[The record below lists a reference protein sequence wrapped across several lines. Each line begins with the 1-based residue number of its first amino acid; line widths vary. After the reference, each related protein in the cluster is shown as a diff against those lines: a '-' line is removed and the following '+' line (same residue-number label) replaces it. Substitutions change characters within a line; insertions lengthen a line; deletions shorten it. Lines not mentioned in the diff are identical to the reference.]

1 MSEGPSEESASAR
14 LLHALALRL
23 LAPDASVRKGTQLFV
38 NQLPDGV
45 PAHITLPA
53 NSRLLGSLMEERRQR
68 ATIVFDTPLTAA
80 EVETFY
86 RDHLTVEGWE
96 PRPSFPV
103 QERGFVSTTSNSHS
117 SRVQSLR
124 HDDSRI
130 ELWRSDVGPVLRLEA
145 EPGLDGQT
153 QILLELEAMPAYL
166 PGELR
171 WQWHWCELVP
181 VLLPPAHSSLQQ
193 RRWLYGTCITATLM
207 TVLDLDNV
215 VAHYHDQLRRV
226 GWTKLSEE
234 HVGTVAWSIWRVQDV
249 DGTSLQGRFH
259 ALRKPWDGSAY
270 ELGVRVLMDG
280 TPWSA
285 LV

>member
-1 MSEGPSEESASAR
+1 MSEQPPDESASAP

-23 LAPDASVRKGTQLFV
+23 LAPEASVRKGTHLLV

-45 PAHITLPA
+45 SAHITLPV
-53 NSRLLGSLMEERRQR
+53 NSRLLGSLMEEHTQR
-68 ATIVFDTPLTAA
+68 TTIVFDTPLTAA

-86 RDHLTVEGWE
+86 RDHLIAEGWE
-96 PRPSFPV
+96 LRPSPPE
-103 QERGFVSTTSNSHS
+103 QERGFVSPTSNSHS
-117 SRVQSLR
+117 SRMQSLR

-130 ELWRSDVGPVLRLEA
+130 ELWRSDAGPVLRLEA
-145 EPGLDGQT
+145 EPGPDGQT
-153 QILLELEAMPAYL
+153 QILLELKAKPAYL
-166 PGELR
+166 LGELR
-171 WQWHWCELVP
+171 RQWHWCELVP

-193 RRWLYGTCITATLM
+193 RRWLYGTCITATL
-207 TVLDLDNV
+207 TSALDLDNV
-215 VAHYHDQLRRV
+215 VAHYHDQLRGV

-234 HVGTVAWSIWRVQDV
+234 HVGTVAWSIWHVQDV

-280 TPWSA
+280 TLWSA
-285 LV
+285 LL